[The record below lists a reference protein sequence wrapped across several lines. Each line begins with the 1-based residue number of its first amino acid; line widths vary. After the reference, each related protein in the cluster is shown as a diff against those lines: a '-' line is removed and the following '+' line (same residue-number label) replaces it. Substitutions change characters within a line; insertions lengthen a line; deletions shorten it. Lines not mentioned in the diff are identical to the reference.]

1 MIDAEIPQRLLKGIT
16 VGSLWMYVLT
26 VLLNNPSYPYDVR
39 KMIKEKFGFEPPIVT
54 LYTTFY
60 RLEREGLIRKE
71 EGVYK
76 VTMDGLRIL
85 RSAIQVL
92 RRLADVLDES
102 SKHVSMEQ

>member
-16 VGSLWMYVLT
+16 VGSLWLYVLT

-76 VTMDGLRIL
+76 VTINGVRIL
-85 RSAIQVL
+85 RAAIETL
-92 RRLADVLDES
+92 RRIADVLDES
-102 SKHVSMEQ
+102 SRHVDLD